1 VDDWLE
7 RYPRD
12 LGGPFGQETT
22 DNPMLESGE
31 TTVEFID
38 LGGDRT
44 KVIVTSRMVCA
55 QELIA
60 MAQAGWNSQLDKLEV
75 LLAS

>member
-1 VDDWLE
+1 
-7 RYPRD
+7 
-12 LGGPFGQETT
+12 
-22 DNPMLESGE
+22 MLESGE

-44 KVIVTSRMVCA
+44 KVLVTSRMVCA